1 MTRKKVRSRRYMGWV
16 NKVHEYLS
24 ETGERRTARWLLEN
38 IGEDESR
45 KPPNVNSAT
54 QKMRSTKMFE
64 CAHYQRHKMATPRDL
79 LDRQEGRIYVSETF
93 GSYDVM
99 VWWVA

>member
-1 MTRKKVRSRRYMGWV
+1 VTRKKRSRRYMGWV

-38 IGEDESR
+38 IGGDESR

-64 CAHYQRHKMATPRDL
+64 CAHHHRHKMTTAKHL
-79 LDRQEGRIYVSETF
+79 HDREEGRVFLSESL
-93 GSYDVM
+93 GSYDVL

>member
-1 MTRKKVRSRRYMGWV
+1 MTRRKRSQRYMGWV

-24 ETGERRTARWLLEN
+24 ETGERRTVRWLLEN
-38 IGEDESR
+38 VGGDESR

-64 CAHYQRHKMATPRDL
+64 CAHYLRHKMATAKDLQDRD
-79 LDRQEGRIYVSETF
+79 EGRIFLSETV
-93 GSYDVM
+93 GSYDVL

>member
-1 MTRKKVRSRRYMGWV
+1 MTRKKRSQRYMGWV
-16 NKVHEYLS
+16 NMVHEYLS

-38 IGEDESR
+38 VGGDESR

-64 CAHYQRHKMATPRDL
+64 CAHHQTHKIATAKDL
-79 LDRQEGRIYVSETF
+79 HNREEGRVFLSESL
-93 GSYDVM
+93 GSYDVL